1 MKFDKSNVYSMINAD
16 EIKPGTKGYYAND
29 LVLLSVRVERGDEK
43 GYGTVTEIRSEWWS
57 DRFRLD
63 KNEDSIL
70 FYPVEGFID

>member
-1 MKFDKSNVYSMINAD
+1 MC
-16 EIKPGTKGYYAND
+16 
-29 LVLLSVRVERGDEK
+29 VERGDEK

-70 FYPVEGFID
+70 FYPVEDFID